1 MHFFLIRTSIFFKDN
16 KIAQPVGQVYFVVFE
31 NYKWGRGGGE
41 GDVHLRLGFS
51 ARISLLCRRL
61 KSSIFLIQ
69 PVSKLR
75 ARFSLF
81 HLLQL

>member
-1 MHFFLIRTSIFFKDN
+1 MSTSIFFKDN
-16 KIAQPVGQVYFVVFE
+16 KIAQPVGQVHFVVFE
-31 NYKWGRGGGE
+31 NYKWGRGGG
-41 GDVHLRLGFS
+41 GGVHLRLGFS

-61 KSSIFLIQ
+61 KFSIFLIQ

-81 HLLQL
+81 HLFQL